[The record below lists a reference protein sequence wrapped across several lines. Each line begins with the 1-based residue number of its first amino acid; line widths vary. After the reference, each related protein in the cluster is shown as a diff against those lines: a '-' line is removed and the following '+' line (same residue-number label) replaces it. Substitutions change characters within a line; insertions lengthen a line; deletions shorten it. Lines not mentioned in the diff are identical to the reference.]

1 MHASNLI
8 YRGGLRPLKAAQS
21 SNRIRAFSQPFFA
34 QSARLRSTLS
44 KIWVP
49 TGGVTAT
56 EGESMKQFAYQFWSH
71 VELIAR

>member
-1 MHASNLI
+1 MRASNMI
-8 YRGGLRPLKAAQS
+8 YRGGLRPLTAAQT
-21 SNRIRAFSQPFFA
+21 SNHIRVFSQPFFA

-56 EGESMKQFAYQFWSH
+56 EGESMKQFAFGFDEVSS
-71 VELIAR
+71 